1 MIGEIRHESR
11 FSRGLANHAKL
22 GAYYTDVEHCMAMRK
37 FLNFPQEEEV
47 LCLEP
52 SIGDGMAI
60 KAATGKKTDDNI
72 HIFGVDLS
80 QEAVEKVSQDP
91 LIDNVLRGDFTKDVN
106 ISQKVFSFIFQIHPI
121 WRRMTKF
128 GMRISFWNGSAR
140 CLKKTGFCSM

>member
-52 SIGDGMAI
+52 SIG
-60 KAATGKKTDDNI
+60 
-72 HIFGVDLS
+72 LS
-80 QEAVEKVSQDP
+80 Y
-91 LIDNVLRGDFTKDVN
+91 
-106 ISQKVFSFIFQIHPI
+106 
-121 WRRMTKF
+121 
-128 GMRISFWNGSAR
+128 
-140 CLKKTGFCSM
+140 CLHSWHCCLSSWP